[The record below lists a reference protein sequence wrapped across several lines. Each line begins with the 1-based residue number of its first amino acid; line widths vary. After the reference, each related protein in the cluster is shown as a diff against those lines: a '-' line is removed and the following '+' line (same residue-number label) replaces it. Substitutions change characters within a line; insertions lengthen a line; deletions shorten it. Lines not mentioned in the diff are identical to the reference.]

1 MYSDELF
8 SAYIT
13 TKFVR
18 LPLDCDGG
26 RFFHLTM
33 MLRELV
39 LCAVMFSG
47 GTEGT
52 GKNIVQ
58 S

>member
-1 MYSDELF
+1 M
-8 SAYIT
+8 

-18 LPLDCDGG
+18 LPLDCNGG
-26 RFFHLTM
+26 RSFHVTK

-52 GKNIVQ
+52 NKIL
-58 S
+58 